1 MKKKLV
7 TATAALLV
15 TLGLAGATDASA
27 KTVQR
32 GETLWGIAQ
41 TNGTSVGAIQRANGI
56 SGHLIYPG
64 QNLVIPNGGHV
75 AQAQPKQYSQPTYKR
90 QVAKTNT
97 ASNNTAGRKLTV
109 SATAY
114 TANCHGCS
122 GITATGIDVRNST
135 PPIIAVDPNV
145 IPLGSKVYVPGFG
158 VMTAGDT
165 GGAIKGNKI
174 DILVSS
180 NSQALQWGRR
190 NITITVLD

>member
-7 TATAALLV
+7 TAITALLV
-15 TLGLAGATDASA
+15 TLGLVGATDASA

-41 TNGTSVGAIQRANGI
+41 ANGTSVGAIQRANGI

-64 QNLVIPNGGHV
+64 QNLVIPNGGQQV
-75 AQAQPKQYSQPTYKR
+75 AQSKTKQTSQPTYKR
-90 QVAKTNT
+90 QTT
-97 ASNNTAGRKLTV
+97 STQSNNNVAGRKLTV

-114 TANCHGCS
+114 TANCYGCS
-122 GITATGIDVRNST
+122 GITATGIDVRHST
-135 PPIIAVDPNV
+135 PPIIAVDPRV

-180 NSQALQWGRR
+180 NSQATQWGRR
-190 NITITVLD
+190 TITITVLN

>member
-64 QNLVIPNGGHV
+64 QNLVIPNG
-75 AQAQPKQYSQPTYKR
+75 
-90 QVAKTNT
+90 
-97 ASNNTAGRKLTV
+97 
-109 SATAY
+109 
-114 TANCHGCS
+114 
-122 GITATGIDVRNST
+122 
-135 PPIIAVDPNV
+135 
-145 IPLGSKVYVPGFG
+145 
-158 VMTAGDT
+158 VM
-165 GGAIKGNKI
+165 
-174 DILVSS
+174 
-180 NSQALQWGRR
+180 
-190 NITITVLD
+190 